1 MQRSKQRKTEKA
13 ELANLTVS
21 VVLSFTYLV
30 IVCWIVPIA
39 PMIIIWLADWTFS
52 AFLTLWLA
60 GLPFACLPLCYFL
73 KKK

>member
-1 MQRSKQRKTEKA
+1 MRRDKQRRADRK

-21 VVLSFTYLV
+21 MVLSFTYMV

-52 AFLTLWLA
+52 DFLTLWLV
-60 GLPFACLPLCYFL
+60 GLPFACLPLYYL
-73 KKK
+73 VKKK

>member
-1 MQRSKQRKTEKA
+1 MQRSKQRKAEKA
-13 ELANLTVS
+13 ELASLTVS

-39 PMIIIWLADWTFS
+39 PMIIIWMADWTFS
-52 AFLTLWLA
+52 AFLTLWLV
-60 GLPFACLPLCYFL
+60 GLPFACLPLCYFF